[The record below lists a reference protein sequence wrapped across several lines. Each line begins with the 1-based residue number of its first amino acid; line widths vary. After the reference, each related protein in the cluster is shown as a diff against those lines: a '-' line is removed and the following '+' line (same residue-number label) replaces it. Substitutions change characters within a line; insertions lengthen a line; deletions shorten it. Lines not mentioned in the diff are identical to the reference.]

1 MSERLAEKDKENKDL
16 RELIG
21 QLSTEFDDV
30 FTKYYPKYLV
40 S

>member
-16 RELIG
+16 RVLIG

-30 FTKYYPKYLV
+30 FTKYYPKFLAP
-40 S
+40 